1 MDDFSLVIQKSI
13 NERAKLLSD
22 ADLLEEE
29 AKSLREKAG
38 VNNLSLEIKGLQ
50 DEIFRLLDKYELLN
64 NLIVL
69 ASNLFNNGQFSIN
82 NEVAQ
87 IPISLETYK
96 TCSFQGRT
104 IEMIE
109 SELVDVTTKIV
120 LYIGLL
126 GQLCDCVG
134 HNYMFVKKDSV
145 FDFSGM
151 ETTFEE
157 RAIHYCS
164 ICGDAIHTDLNG
176 EKVVESARL
185 NVLKKLRKAR
195 KMSIYK
201 SKFKIVDNLH
211 R

>member
-13 NERAKLLSD
+13 NERTKLLSD

-29 AKSLREKAG
+29 AKVLREKAG

-157 RAIHYCS
+157 REIHYCS

-176 EKVVESARL
+176 EKVVESSKL
-185 NVLKKLRKAR
+185 DILLKLRKAC

>member
-1 MDDFSLVIQKSI
+1 MDDFYLVIQKSI

-22 ADLLEEE
+22 ADLLETQ
-29 AKSLREKAG
+29 AKALREKAK
-38 VNNLSLEIKGLQ
+38 VNDLRLEIKRLQ
-50 DEIFRLLDKYELLN
+50 DEIFILLNKYDLLDS
-64 NLIVL
+64 LIVFV
-69 ASNLFNNGQFSIN
+69 SNLFNNE
-82 NEVAQ
+82 NEQ
-87 IPISLETYK
+87 IPISLDTYK

-109 SELVDVTTKIV
+109 NELVDVTTRIV
-120 LYIGLL
+120 FYMDLL
-126 GQLCDCVG
+126 GQLCDYVG
-134 HNYMFVKKDSV
+134 HDYVCIKKDSV

-151 ETTFEE
+151 EITFEE
-157 RAIHYCS
+157 REIHYCA

>member
-69 ASNLFNNGQFSIN
+69 ASNLFNNGQFFIN

-87 IPISLETYK
+87 IPISLEIYK

-126 GQLCDCVG
+126 GQLCDCV
-134 HNYMFVKKDSV
+134 V
-145 FDFSGM
+145 DFSGM

-157 RAIHYCS
+157 REIHYCS

>member
-29 AKSLREKAG
+29 AKILRKKAG

-69 ASNLFNNGQFSIN
+69 ASNLFNNGD
-82 NEVAQ
+82 ER
-87 IPISLETYK
+87 IPISLETYR

-120 LYIGLL
+120 FYMSLL
-126 GQLCDCVG
+126 NQLCDYVG
-134 HNYMFVKKDSV
+134 HDYMFVRKDSI

-157 RAIHYCS
+157 REIHYCT

-185 NVLKKLRKAR
+185 NVLKKLRKAY